1 MESIERNGAA
11 GAAVAPLRVV
21 AAAADGTKVRP
32 PASFERKCMGDM
44 GELWTVTLQS
54 LGQRLLLA
62 LNQVVRCARHARPR
76 PFVRSF
82 VRSYDH

>member
-32 PASFERKCMGDM
+32 PASFESMYGAYGRDLDCY
-44 GELWTVTLQS
+44 LAQS
-54 LGQRLLLA
+54 RAEIA
-62 LNQVVRCARHARPR
+62 LSSQ
-76 PFVRSF
+76 S
-82 VRSYDH
+82 SS